1 MIKTVEP
8 HAVVNDIPKRSAKNT
23 KVLGIFSSIYE
34 MNGVDNE
41 KGALLEKLCGGPRLI
56 DLILFAPS
64 SYLDR
69 RNTQLTRESACG
81 STVTFVALVKK
92 HIPPPIHKRRGKS
105 VPYKV
110 LLGTEI
116 GDIWLIFFNYSRPY
130 LENVLLL
137 GNKCVVSGKLDVRG
151 GVMQITHPDYFTNNV
166 NKLPEICTL
175 EPVYSVTRGINSRY
189 VQKLIRTALKFIK
202 PQPEWLPSDLVSK
215 NSWMSWQES
224 VARIHKPQG
233 WEDVRR
239 CRERLSHDE
248 LLGYNAAVAF
258 VRQYGRGKGISVKAQ
273 GVYHAH
279 VLRRLGFELTAGQQA
294 AIDSITYDQA
304 SEYQMTKLLQ
314 GDVGCG
320 KTVVALFAM
329 LNAIEVGGQIAFMV
343 PTEILAEQHCSWI
356 SNVLEGLDI
365 CVELLTGR
373 TKSRAAVN
381 EKLAAGEIQI
391 VVGTHALFQE
401 SVKFSNLRLVVIDEQ
416 QRFGVLQRMK
426 LIGKGEC
433 ADILFMT
440 ATPIPRTLEQ
450 IVYGNMDRITLPDKP
465 KCRLPVITSM
475 VKVDRIDEVCLR
487 MQSMLAGGH
496 KAYWICPYIEEGE
509 QDNNIAS
516 AEKRYKFL
524 QESFGDMI
532 GIVHGALPQATN
544 DDTIRAFHSGK
555 IKLLVATSIIEVGIN
570 VPDATIMVIENPERF
585 GLSQLHQIR
594 GRVGRGDKQSFCILL
609 HGSVGN
615 LAYRKLCVLQRSQ
628 DGFYIA
634 EQDLLLRGGG
644 DMLGCR
650 QSGVVAF
657 RFADPSNVGAILRAH
672 DEATSMMST
681 EKGRKLAYRI
691 TRLFG
696 HTLPKI
702 NY

>member
-1 MIKTVEP
+1 MKTIEP
-8 HAVVNDIPKRSAKNT
+8 HSAVNDAPKRSVKNT
-23 KVLGIFSSIYE
+23 KAPSIFSSIYE
-34 MNGVDNE
+34 MRGVDNE
-41 KGALLEKLCGGPRLI
+41 KGALIEKLCGGSRLL
-56 DLILFAPS
+56 DLLLFAPTG
-64 SYLDR
+64 YLDR
-69 RNTQLTRESACG
+69 RDTQLSRESICG
-81 STVTFVALVKK
+81 NTVTFVAVVKK
-92 HIPPPIHKRRGKS
+92 HVPPPMYKKRGRS

-116 GDIWLIFFNYSRPY
+116 GEIWLIFFNYSRPY

-137 GNKCVVSGKLDVRG
+137 GNQCVVSGKLDVRG
-151 GVMQITHPDYFTNNV
+151 GVMQITHPDYFTSNV

-189 VQKLIRTALKFIK
+189 VQRLIRTALKFIK
-202 PQPEWLPSDLVSK
+202 PQPEWLSSDLISK

-224 VARIHKPQG
+224 IERIHKPQS
-233 WEDVRR
+233 WEDVRL

-273 GVYHAH
+273 GVYHTQ
-279 VLRRLGFELTAGQQA
+279 VLQRLGFELTAGQQS
-294 AIDSITYDQA
+294 AIDSITHDQA

-314 GDVGCG
+314 GDVGSG

-329 LNAIEVGGQIAFMV
+329 LNAIEAGGQVAFMV
-343 PTEILAEQHCSWI
+343 PTEILAEQHCAWI
-356 SNVLEGLDI
+356 SNVLDGLDI

-373 TKSRAAVN
+373 TKSRATFN
-381 EKLAAGEIQI
+381 EQLAAGKIQI

-401 SVKFSNLRLVVIDEQ
+401 SVKFRNLRLVVIDEQ

-426 LIGKGEC
+426 LIGKGES

-465 KCRLPVITSM
+465 KCRMPVITSM
-475 VKVDRIDEVCLR
+475 IKADRIHEVCVR
-487 MQSMLAGGH
+487 MHSMLAEGH

-509 QDNNIAS
+509 QDNNVAS
-516 AEKRYKFL
+516 VEKRYEFL
-524 QESFGDMI
+524 QKSFGDVA
-532 GIVHGALPQATN
+532 GVVHGALPQASN
-544 DDTIRAFHSGK
+544 EDTIRAFHAGE

-609 HGSVGN
+609 HGPVGN
-615 LAYRKLCVLQRSQ
+615 IAYRKLCVLQRSQ

-650 QSGVVAF
+650 QSGVVSF
-657 RFADPSNVGAILRAH
+657 KFADPSNVSAILRAH

-681 EKGRKLAYRI
+681 DEGRKLAYRI
-691 TRLFG
+691 TQLFG
-696 HTLPKI
+696 YKLPQIK
-702 NY
+702 Y